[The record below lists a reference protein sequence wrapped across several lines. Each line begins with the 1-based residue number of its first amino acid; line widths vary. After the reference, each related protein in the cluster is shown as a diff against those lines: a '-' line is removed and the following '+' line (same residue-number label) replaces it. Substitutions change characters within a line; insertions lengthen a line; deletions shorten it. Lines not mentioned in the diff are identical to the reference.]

1 MISILNS
8 LTKFSIGLWT
18 NSFSQP
24 AATGSAYCWKHFV
37 PACLWAVPLK
47 TGLQWLQISFTSEK
61 HTKEK
66 KRKKKKQTKTCF
78 VLSKNTAAK
87 SPGLT
92 QKQNPNSQIREER
105 APPVPREPWTLLL
118 QGKKRKGA
126 FPHQIC
132 WWVFCWL
139 SFTATYP
146 VTSVAAVNRPPL
158 YPRGKKN

>member
-1 MISILNS
+1 MNKLFQPTCCHWFCLLLETLCTCLPVSCS
-8 LTKFSIGLWT
+8 TKDWT
-18 NSFSQP
+18 PMTSNII
-24 AATGSAYCWKHFV
+24 H
-37 PACLWAVPLK
+37 LRK
-47 TGLQWLQISFTSEK
+47 THKG
-61 HTKEK
+61 K
-66 KRKKKKQTKTCF
+66 KRKKKNQTKTCF